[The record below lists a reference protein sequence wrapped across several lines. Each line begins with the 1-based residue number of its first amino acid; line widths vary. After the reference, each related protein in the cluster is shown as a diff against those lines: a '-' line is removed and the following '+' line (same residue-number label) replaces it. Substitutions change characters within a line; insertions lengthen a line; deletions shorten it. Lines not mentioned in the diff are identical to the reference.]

1 MTTKTQTTQTAD
13 TNNSHDTMGLTK
25 ANTTATARQIAFFR
39 TIPWCAAL
47 LSNPSLV
54 IDQAVSRYLTHTP
67 RDVLI
72 SRTLNRA
79 DAIPAYITFYSTGS
93 ATPTPSQSQPTATT
107 TTPTTPTTPA
117 PAHQTDKDGLIKEI
131 HALLALGPAL
141 NGWEGLCHGG
151 IVTTLLD
158 EVMGQVFSVNR
169 NEGRLPA
176 DGPPALTG
184 YLNTTFLKPV
194 RTGTALQGGLGEG
207 TRGAEGI
214 DVKGAGVGEENA
226 GAAGEGNG
234 PAVVLI
240 TGRLLK
246 REGRKYWLEAVLEKE
261 GGVVLAKAE
270 AMFVVLRE
278 RL

>member
-1 MTTKTQTTQTAD
+1 MATKTQTTQTANSPNT
-13 TNNSHDTMGLTK
+13 TNNSHETTDLTK

-47 LSNPSLV
+47 LSNHSLV

-72 SRTLNRA
+72 SRTLNRP
-79 DAIPAYITFYSTGS
+79 DAIPAYITFYSRNVSSPHS
-93 ATPTPSQSQPTATT
+93 AH
-107 TTPTTPTTPA
+107 PA
-117 PAHQTDKDGLIKEI
+117 PSSTPPPANPAEEPPLIKEI
-131 HALLALGPAL
+131 YALLALGPAL

-184 YLNTTFLKPV
+184 YLNTRFVKPV
-194 RTGTALQGGLGEG
+194 RTGTALQGDFWREGGEA
-207 TRGAEGI
+207 AE
-214 DVKGAGVGEENA
+214 GVGEDKA
-226 GAAGEGNG
+226 GAAGEEKG

-240 TGRLLK
+240 TGRLVK

-278 RL
+278 KL